1 MKLHNIEKSIAL
13 FDRAKSLMPGGVN
26 SPVRAFKNINGNP
39 IFFEKAKGAY
49 LFDADGNEYIDYIGS
64 WGPMIMGHSHPEVVN
79 AIKNQADLGTSYGA
93 PTGLESDLASLIIQ
107 CIPSI
112 EKIRMVNSGTE
123 ATMSTIRLARGYTN
137 KNKIIKFDGC
147 YHGHVDS
154 LLIKAGSGVSTF
166 GLPDSPGIPK
176 DLAKHTITCPYND
189 VEAFEKIF
197 HEIKD
202 DLAAVIV
209 EPVAGN
215 MGFVPGTKKFL
226 ETLREKT
233 SSSNSLLIFDEVMS
247 GFRVSLGGAQEIYN
261 IKPDLTALGK
271 VIGGGLPVGAFGG
284 KKDIMDYLAPIGPV
298 YQAGTLSG
306 NPLAMAAGSTLLN
319 LIIKENKTEKHSM
332 SVFNSSFK
340 NIFKTL
346 KSVYQYKNAF
356 LFLIAFFLFIDGA
369 HTVIYLATTFALNL
383 GLETSSIIQA
393 LILVQFVAFPAT
405 LLWGYVAN
413 KYGDKL
419 VLYIT
424 ITSYICIIIYS
435 TTLSSALEFYL
446 LAAWVGFVQGGIQ
459 GSSRGMFGKLIPKEK
474 AGEFFG
480 LYNVMGRAGA
490 ILGPLMVGTFLTLY
504 GNVRIALLPIAVL
517 FIIGGLLL
525 TRVKNEIV

>member
-1 MKLHNIEKSIAL
+1 
-13 FDRAKSLMPGGVN
+13 MPGGVN

-64 WGPMIMGHSHPEVVN
+64 WGPMIMGHSHPEIVD
-79 AIKNQADLGTSYGA
+79 AIKKQADLGTSYGA
-93 PTGLESDLASLIIQ
+93 PTGLESDVASLIIK

-137 KNKIIKFDGC
+137 RNKIIKFDGC

-176 DLAKHTITCPYND
+176 DLAKHTVTCPYND
-189 VEAFEKIF
+189 VEAFLEIFDKIQ
-197 HEIKD
+197 D

-209 EPVAGN
+209 EPIAGN
-215 MGFVPGTKKFL
+215 MGFVPGTKEFL
-226 ETLREKT
+226 EIIREKT
-233 SSSNSLLIFDEVMS
+233 SSVNSLLIFDEVMS

-284 KKDIMDYLAPIGPV
+284 KKEIMNCLAPIGPV

-319 LIIKENKTEKHSM
+319 LVIRENPFKMLEANAKKLLDGM
-332 SVFNSSFK
+332 KDIMNSADIPF
-340 NIFKTL
+340 
-346 KSVYQYKNAF
+346 
-356 LFLIAFFLFIDGA
+356 
-369 HTVIYLATTFALNL
+369 
-383 GLETSSIIQA
+383 
-393 LILVQFVAFPAT
+393 
-405 LLWGYVAN
+405 
-413 KYGDKL
+413 
-419 VLYIT
+419 
-424 ITSYICIIIYS
+424 S
-435 TTLSSALEFYL
+435 TNQI
-446 LAAWVGFVQGGIQ
+446 G
-459 GSSRGMFGKLIPKEK
+459 GMFGFFFSDRLPSNIEDVSESDDVIFASFLNSCIKNGIYFAPSKFE
-474 AGEFFG
+474 AGFISTKHGVDE
-480 LYNVMGRAGA
+480 
-490 ILGPLMVGTFLTLY
+490 IHKTL
-504 GNVRIALLPIAVL
+504 
-517 FIIGGLLL
+517 
-525 TRVKNEIV
+525 EIVEKIIKTGVTEK